1 MARLQIEP
9 GGASVSLQAIRL
21 GDLQRLA
28 RGETP
33 AAADAPAYAG
43 AWPPPFVAARSLRQ
57 HAEGVAWRWCS
68 GFQVV
73 RTGDRAVV
81 GSCGFKHPPCAGV
94 VELGYGI
101 APACRRQGFARQAV
115 QALLQRAFDGDQVDA
130 VLAQVNPDNLASTR
144 VVQSLGFQPL
154 GRRVDEDGETLVQ
167 WRMQRAWGLTLGA
180 APRRAG
186 SI

>member
-1 MARLQIEP
+1 MNAFAIGP
-9 GGASVSLQAIRL
+9 GDRSVSLQAIRL
-21 GDLQRLA
+21 DHLQCLA

-33 AAADAPAYAG
+33 AGDDGPALAV
-43 AWPPPFVAARSLRQ
+43 AWPPRFVAERSLRQ
-57 HAEGVAWRWCS
+57 HADGVPWRWCS
-68 GFQVV
+68 GFLVL

-144 VVQSLGFQPL
+144 VVQALGFQPL

>member
-81 GSCGFKHPPCAGV
+81 GSCGFKHAPHGRT

-101 APACRRQGFARQAV
+101 APACRGQGFARQAV
-115 QALLQRAFDGDQVDA
+115 RAMLQRAFDGDEVDA
-130 VLAQVNPDNLASTR
+130 VLAQVNPDNPPSTR
-144 VVQSLGFQPL
+144 VVQALGFRPA
-154 GRRVDEDGETLVQ
+154 GSRVDVDGETLVQ
-167 WRMQRAWGLTLGA
+167 WLFQRAWGLSLGA
-180 APRRAG
+180 APAHPG